1 MKSLK
6 LQRGMSL
13 VELLVALAI
22 GAFLI
27 IGAVTVQSQTRKTF
41 SVNEQQARLQETARF
56 VLSVIEPDVQLAGLY
71 GFSNIPDGVRM
82 SVDGNIQY
90 ASDMRTNKDAIDGM
104 PAVLD
109 SCGANYVVDV
119 TASIQ
124 ADDGD
129 WSMVCDPAGGGYL
142 AGTDTLTV
150 RRSSVNKV
158 DATKGRIQLYT
169 NRLAREDQVLFMD
182 GVAPGPL
189 KDDEKEIR
197 DLIMQTYYVSPDSEG
212 RPNLPSLRLK
222 QISND
227 AGEAGAWDD
236 QEVVRG
242 VEDIQIELGV
252 DPGEDRNADGAPD
265 DIAAD
270 GMADWVNGIVA
281 RYVKPG
287 DAILSSGQ
295 VVAVRIWVRV
305 RAEEPEPGF
314 EDNRIYNYGS
324 VVDFSP
330 DDGFRRVV
338 CPARFSCAI
347 RAPSRVELNMINSQK
362 SRQRGAA
369 LIIGL
374 ILLAI
379 ITLLAVVGMNISN
392 SELASA
398 TSEQLRM
405 RAFQAAETG
414 LEHGTDADV
423 RRARQDPAAEV
434 AAAAVGVEG
443 SPLDSDGQTDRYLRD
458 DHHLSRRRQR
468 RRRDSAATSR
478 GFHYSVV
485 SRGAI
490 RRAIPTPA
498 RAGRVHRQRHRRTAI
513 FRRRYVRRAKSWETI
528 NMKSNLS
535 LRDRSHARG
544 RSWLARAR
552 HAR

>member
-90 ASDMRTNKDAIDGM
+90 ASDMRTNKAAIEGM

-109 SCGANYVVDV
+109 KCGANYVVDV
-119 TASIQ
+119 TAAIQ
-124 ADDGD
+124 ADDGS
-129 WSMVCDPAGGGYL
+129 WPMAEGCDAAGGGHIE
-142 AGTDTLTV
+142 GTDILTV
-150 RRSSVNKV
+150 RRSSVDKV
-158 DATKGRIQLYT
+158 AATKGRIQLYT

-197 DLIMQTYYVSPDSEG
+197 DLIMQAYYVAQDSEG

-222 QISND
+222 RISND

-252 DPGEDRNADGAPD
+252 DPGEDRNADLVPD
-265 DIAAD
+265 DIAGD
-270 GMADWVNGIVA
+270 GMADFVNGVVA

-305 RAEEPEPGF
+305 RAEEPEAGF
-314 EDNRIYNYGS
+314 EDNRVYNYGS
-324 VVDFSP
+324 VVDFRP
-330 DDGFRRVV
+330 GDGYRRVV
-338 CPARFSCAI
+338 M
-347 RAPSRVELNMINSQK
+347 SRTIFLRNS
-362 SRQRGAA
+362 
-369 LIIGL
+369 
-374 ILLAI
+374 
-379 ITLLAVVGMNISN
+379 
-392 SELASA
+392 
-398 TSEQLRM
+398 
-405 RAFQAAETG
+405 RAF
-414 LEHGTDADV
+414 
-423 RRARQDPAAEV
+423 P
-434 AAAAVGVEG
+434 
-443 SPLDSDGQTDRYLRD
+443 SS
-458 DHHLSRRRQR
+458 S
-468 RRRDSAATSR
+468 
-478 GFHYSVV
+478 
-485 SRGAI
+485 
-490 RRAIPTPA
+490 
-498 RAGRVHRQRHRRTAI
+498 
-513 FRRRYVRRAKSWETI
+513 
-528 NMKSNLS
+528 
-535 LRDRSHARG
+535 
-544 RSWLARAR
+544 
-552 HAR
+552 